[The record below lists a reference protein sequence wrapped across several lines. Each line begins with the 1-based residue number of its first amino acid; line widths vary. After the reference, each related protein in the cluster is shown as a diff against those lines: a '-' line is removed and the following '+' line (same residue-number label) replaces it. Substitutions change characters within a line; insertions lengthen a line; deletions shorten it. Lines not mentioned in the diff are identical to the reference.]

1 MTEERLRRWRLL
13 LGSDAQINQ
22 QLNQQDQGA
31 DAALSALYDDPKQG
45 RLGPSSPSI
54 VRWLRDIRK
63 LFPEPVVSV
72 MQRDAITN
80 LNLVQFLLE
89 KETLRAVHPDPHL
102 AVTLLRLSEH
112 LPPESR
118 EAAREVVKGVV
129 SQIAERIRFPMEQCW
144 RRQRGGANRR
154 RNVAGRLDWD
164 RTLRANLKH
173 MQRDG
178 KMLVETKVVKPHG
191 VRGAKEIV
199 IAMDQSGSMGTSLLY
214 AGVYASVLASLP
226 TLRVRIFAFSTE
238 IADLSEHLSDPVELL
253 LAARLNGGTDIAQ
266 AVSYADQIIERPSD
280 TVFLIIT
287 DLYEGGREGDMLA
300 KFHHLVSRGVRV
312 ICLLALDDEGEPA
325 YSHST
330 AQKLADMGI
339 PSFSCTPDSFP
350 DLLAQ
355 ALHNLH

>member
-22 QLNQQDQGA
+22 QLNQQDKGT

-45 RLGPSSPSI
+45 RLGPSSPNM

-89 KETLRAVHPDPHL
+89 KETLRAVQPDPHL
-102 AVTLLRLSEH
+102 AVTLLSLSRN
-112 LPPESR
+112 LPPKSR

-129 SQIAERIRFPMEQCW
+129 TQIAERIRFPMEECW
-144 RRQRGGANRR
+144 RRQQGGGHRR
-154 RNVAGRLDWD
+154 RNVTGRLDLD
-164 RTLRANLKH
+164 RTIRANLRH

-178 KMLVETKVVKPHG
+178 KMLVETKVVRPSG
-191 VRGAKEIV
+191 VRAAKEIV

-226 TLRVRIFAFSTE
+226 ALRVRMFAFSTE
-238 IADLSEHLSDPVELL
+238 IADLSEHLNDPVELL
-253 LAARLNGGTDIAQ
+253 LAARLYGGTDIAQ

-280 TVFLIIT
+280 TVFLMIT
-287 DLYEGGREGDMLA
+287 DLFEGGREDEMLA
-300 KFHHLVSRGVRV
+300 QFHHLVSRGVRV

-330 AQKLADMGI
+330 AQELVGMGI
-339 PSFSCTPDSFP
+339 PSFACTPDAFP

-355 ALHNLH
+355 AFGNLH